1 MVHAVF
7 VPGAGTEWQ
16 QIRYFNVADI
26 RVPTCCHRLW
36 IEHTRQ
42 SNNAS
47 AKANT
52 MHYHNV
58 DTTVVLPREA
68 LGECHCSLIPIYALS
83 IAYTR
88 LWLKLRFVANRI
100 EQYWLFVWIAST
112 VLCWKKHTHKQFFF
126 YYTNIAFLIWWHW
139 TEYFYF
145 HPLFFYTLFISFTV
159 FLLSGR
165 FKIHFSPCFMP
176 ITTNNCTYRMESI
189 LCFCIDSLFLFL
201 SSFPLSSLFVC
212 HVKCLSSNKMTQFTN

>member
-1 MVHAVF
+1 MSLFANSHLRALNCVHKTMAQTAFRRKPNRAILTV
-7 VPGAGTEWQ
+7 
-16 QIRYFNVADI
+16 
-26 RVPTCCHRLW
+26 RLNC
-36 IEHTRQ
+36 I
-42 SNNAS
+42 
-47 AKANT
+47 
-52 MHYHNV
+52 
-58 DTTVVLPREA
+58 D
-68 LGECHCSLIPIYALS
+68 
-83 IAYTR
+83 
-88 LWLKLRFVANRI
+88 RFVLEKTYTQTI
-100 EQYWLFVWIAST
+100 
-112 VLCWKKHTHKQFFF
+112 FF

-165 FKIHFSPCFMP
+165 FKFHFSPCFMP

-212 HVKCLSSNKMTQFTN
+212 QIKWHNLQIRCVKSVAYDNKETMSATTVNDHLTWLI